1 MWGTSLSRV
10 ELESF
15 LKGFLLFFSSL
26 SILVATLFYLSYTKE
41 LKTLD
46 DTLFSEMR
54 LCSFNLQCERY
65 TIDFVPLK
73 SQALYTLY
81 KDESG
86 LHSYFPIPGANDY
99 LMELHL
105 PAEAYEN
112 ERRALQDEIL
122 LEFAAV
128 IAVVLILSVIF
139 SLYAIYPLRNALLL
153 TREFIKDIL
162 HDFNTPLAALRLNS
176 AMLKRE
182 VGENDKI
189 TRIEQSVQNVLD
201 LQQHLR
207 AYLHDHT
214 GQKELIDL
222 KPLLGERVSM
232 LEKSYPDIHFS
243 LTIENVKIMTNREAF
258 VRIIDNLLTNAAKY
272 NRQHGSVDLIFEQ
285 KRSLLRIVDT
295 GKGIKN
301 PKRIFERF
309 YKEQERGIGI
319 GLHIVKK
326 LSDELG
332 IRIGVESE
340 VGQGT
345 IFSLDLS
352 SLTVG

>member
-1 MWGTSLSRV
+1 MSRV

-15 LKGFLLFFSSL
+15 LKGFLLFFASL
-26 SILVATLFYLSYTKE
+26 GILITTLFYISYTKE

-46 DTLFSEMR
+46 DALFSEMR
-54 LCSFNLQCERY
+54 LCSFDLKCERF

-73 SQALYTLY
+73 DQTLYTLY
-81 KDESG
+81 KDVSG
-86 LHSYFPIPGANDY
+86 LDSYFPIPGANDY

-112 ERRALQDEIL
+112 ERRALQKEAL

-128 IAVVLILSVIF
+128 IAVVLLLSVIF
-139 SLYAIYPLRNALLL
+139 SLYAIHPLRNALLL

-182 VGENDKI
+182 IGENDKI
-189 TRIEQSVQNVLD
+189 TRIEQSVQNILD

-207 AYLHDHT
+207 SYLHDHA
-214 GQKELIDL
+214 GQKEIMDL
-222 KPLLGERVSM
+222 KTLISERVSM
-232 LEKSYPDIHFS
+232 LEKSYPDIHFG
-243 LTIENVKIMTNREAF
+243 LTIERVKIRTSREAF
-258 VRIIDNLLTNAAKY
+258 TRIIDNLLTNAAKY
-272 NRQHGSVDLIFEQ
+272 NRRHGSVDIIFEQ
-285 KRSLLRIVDT
+285 NRSTLRIVDT

-332 IRIGVESE
+332 IKTGVKSE

-345 IFSLDLS
+345 TFSLDLS

>member
-15 LKGFLLFFSSL
+15 VKGFLLFFASL
-26 SILVATLFYLSYTKE
+26 SILITTLFYLSYTKE

-46 DTLFSEMR
+46 DTLFSQMR
-54 LCSFNLQCERY
+54 LCSFDLKCERFS
-65 TIDFVPLK
+65 IDFVPLK
-73 SQALYTLY
+73 EQALYTLY
-81 KDESG
+81 KDGSG

-99 LMELHL
+99 LMELRL
-105 PAEAYEN
+105 SAEAYEN
-112 ERRALQDEIL
+112 ERRALQKEAL
-122 LEFAAV
+122 MAFAAV
-128 IAVVLILSVIF
+128 IAVVLLLSVIF
-139 SLYAIYPLRNALLL
+139 SLYAIHPLRSALLL

-162 HDFNTPLAALRLNS
+162 HDFNTPLAAMRLNS

-182 VGENDKI
+182 IGENDKI

-207 AYLHDHT
+207 AYLHDHP
-214 GQKELIDL
+214 GQKEPIEL
-222 KPLLGERVSM
+222 KALLRERVSL
-232 LEKSYPDIHFS
+232 LEKSYPGIRFGLAAEDV
-243 LTIENVKIMTNREAF
+243 TIRTNREAF

-272 NRQHGSVDLIFEQ
+272 NRKHGSVDVIFEQ
-285 KRSLLRIVDT
+285 NRSMLRIVDT

-326 LSDELG
+326 LSEELG
-332 IRIGVESE
+332 IKIRVESK
-340 VGQGT
+340 VGRGT
-345 IFSLDLS
+345 TFSLDLS

>member
-1 MWGTSLSRV
+1 MSRV

-15 LKGFLLFFSSL
+15 LKGFLLFFASL
-26 SILVATLFYLSYTKE
+26 SILITTLFYISYTKE

-54 LCSFNLQCERY
+54 LCSFNLKCERY
-65 TIDFVPLK
+65 AIDFVPLK
-73 SQALYTLY
+73 NQTLYTLY
-81 KDESG
+81 KDDSG
-86 LHSYFPIPGANDY
+86 LYSYFPIPGANDY

-105 PAEAYEN
+105 SAEAYN
-112 ERRALQDEIL
+112 NARQALQDEAL

-128 IAVVLILSVIF
+128 ITVVLILSVIF

-182 VGENDKI
+182 IGENDKI

-207 AYLHDHT
+207 SYLHDHT

-222 KPLLGERVSM
+222 KLLISERVSM
-232 LEKSYPDIHFS
+232 LEKSYPDIHFG
-243 LTIENVKIMTNREAF
+243 LTIEKVNIMTNRKAF
-258 VRIIDNLLTNAAKY
+258 TRIIDNLLTNAAKY
-272 NRQHGSVDLIFEQ
+272 NKPHGSVDIIFERN
-285 KRSLLRIVDT
+285 RSTLRIVDT

-332 IRIGVESE
+332 IKTRVESE
-340 VGQGT
+340 IGQGT